1 MTVTHLAVTHLGA
14 QGDGVAPHPGAQN
27 SSASRPVYVPGGV
40 PGDTVVVDEKGKIV
54 DLVPGPNRAAPPC
67 RHFGE
72 CGGCTLQ
79 HVAPALYH
87 GWLTDRILMALQQH
101 DIVVPPENIAAP
113 HVSPPNTRRRATFR
127 AVRRGKAVE
136 LGFNVERAHRLVDL
150 AECHILHPDLFHLLA
165 PLRAL
170 LARELT
176 DGHAASVQVTL
187 TDTGVDL
194 TLGGLKRKG
203 LAQDETLTRFAEET
217 DLARLS
223 IDTGVGVDV
232 IIERR
237 PPIIRFGGVPVRL
250 PVGAFLQATSDG
262 EAALQAAVL
271 DSVGKAKTVADLFA
285 GLGTFALL
293 LSKTAK
299 VLASDAGKV
308 SLDSLQRAANEAMR
322 PVKIEHR
329 DLFRRPYTALELKK
343 FDAVV
348 IDPPRAGAT
357 AQCMEIAKSS
367 VPVVV
372 AVSCNPNTFA
382 RDARLLLDGGY
393 RLERLWPVGQFL
405 WSAHVELVA
414 RFTRG

>member
-1 MTVTHLAVTHLGA
+1 MTTSTTTQLTVTHLGA
-14 QGDGVAPHPGAQN
+14 QGDGVAPNPGA
-27 SSASRPVYVPGGV
+27 SKPVFVPGGV
-40 PGDTVVVDEKGKIV
+40 PGDTAVVNEKGWVVELI
-54 DLVPGPNRAAPPC
+54 PGPNRAVPPC

-79 HVAPALYH
+79 HLAPDLYRN
-87 GWLTDRILMALQQH
+87 WLSDRILMALAQH
-101 DIVVPPENIAAP
+101 DITVPPENIASP

-127 AVRRGKAVE
+127 AARKGKTVE
-136 LGFNVERAHRLVDL
+136 LGFNVERAHKLVDL
-150 AECHILHPDLFHLLA
+150 QECHVLHPELFRLLA
-165 PLRAL
+165 PLRGL
-170 LARELT
+170 LASELT
-176 DGHAASVQVTL
+176 DGHAASVAVTL

-203 LAQDETLTRFAEET
+203 LQQDEALTRFAEEN

-223 IDTGVGVDV
+223 FDTGVGLDV

-237 PPIIRFGGVPVRL
+237 APIIRFGGVPVRL
-250 PVGAFLQATSDG
+250 PTGAFLQATPDG
-262 EAALQAAVL
+262 EAALQEAVL
-271 DSVGKAKTVADLFA
+271 ESVGPKAKNVADLFA
-285 GLGTFALL
+285 GLGTFALP
-293 LSKTAK
+293 LSATAK

-308 SLDSLQRAANEAMR
+308 SLDQLQRAANEAMR
-322 PVKIEHR
+322 PVKVEHR
-329 DLFRRPYTALELKK
+329 DLFRRPFTAPELKK

-348 IDPPRAGAT
+348 IDPPRAGAQ
-357 AQCMEIAKSS
+357 AQCTELAKSS
-367 VPVVV
+367 VPVVA

-382 RDARLLLDGGY
+382 RDARLLIDGGY

>member
-1 MTVTHLAVTHLGA
+1 MTQAVAYRLTVTHLGA
-14 QGDGVAPHPGAQN
+14 QGDGVAPNPGA
-27 SSASRPVYVPGGV
+27 SKPVYVPGGV
-40 PGDTVVVDEKGKIV
+40 PGDTVEVDAKGQVVQLI
-54 DLVPGPNRAAPPC
+54 PGPNRAEPPC
-67 RHFGE
+67 RHFGA

-87 GWLTDRILMALQQH
+87 DWLRDRVLMALGQH
-101 DIVVPPENIAAP
+101 DITLPPESIAAP
-113 HVSPPNTRRRATFR
+113 HVSPPQTRRRATFR
-127 AVRRGKAVE
+127 AVRRGSRVE

-150 AECHILHPDLFHLLA
+150 EECHILNPALFRLLA

-176 DGHAASVQVTL
+176 DGHAASVQMTL
-187 TDTGVDL
+187 TDSGVDL
-194 TLGGLKRKG
+194 TLGGLKRRG
-203 LAQDETLTRFAEET
+203 LAQDELLAGFAGEN
-217 DLARLS
+217 DLARIS
-223 IDTGVGVDV
+223 IDTGLGVDV
-232 IIERR
+232 ILERR
-237 PPIIRFGGVPVRL
+237 PPLIHFGGVPVRL
-250 PVGAFLQATSDG
+250 PVGAFLQATPDG

-271 DSVGKAKTVADLFA
+271 ESVGKAKEVADLFA
-285 GLGTFALL
+285 GLGTFALP
-293 LSKTAK
+293 LSATAR

-308 SLDSLQRAANEAMR
+308 SLESLQRAANEAQR

-329 DLFRRPYTALELKK
+329 DLFRRPLTALELKR
-343 FDAVV
+343 FQAVV
-348 IDPPRAGAT
+348 FDPPRAGAQ
-357 AQCMEIAKSS
+357 AQCAELARSA

-414 RFTRG
+414 RFTRA

>member
-1 MTVTHLAVTHLGA
+1 MTTFAPLQLTVTHLGA
-14 QGDGVAPHPGAQN
+14 QGDGVAPNPGAPK
-27 SSASRPVYVPGGV
+27 PVYVPGGV
-40 PGDTVVVDEKGKIV
+40 PGDTAVVNEKGWVIE
-54 DLVPGPNRAAPPC
+54 LIPGPNRAAPAC
-67 RHFGE
+67 RHFGA

-79 HVAPALYH
+79 HLAPELYQT
-87 GWLTDRILMALQQH
+87 WLTDRILMALAQH
-101 DIVVPPENIAAP
+101 DIAVPPEAIAPP

-127 AVRRGKAVE
+127 AARKGKEVE
-136 LGFNVERAHRLVDL
+136 LGFNVERAHTLVDL
-150 AECHILHPDLFHLLA
+150 AECHVLHPSLFRLLV

-176 DGHAASVQVTL
+176 DGHAASVAVTL
-187 TDTGVDL
+187 TDTGVDM

-203 LAQDETLTRFAEET
+203 LQQDEAFTRFAEEN

-237 PPIIRFGGVPVRL
+237 APLIRFGGVPVRL
-250 PVGAFLQATSDG
+250 PVGAFLQATPDG

-271 DSVGKAKTVADLFA
+271 SSVGPKAKTVADLFA
-285 GLGTFALL
+285 GLGTFALP
-293 LSKTAK
+293 LSQTAK

-308 SLDSLQRAANEAMR
+308 SLESLQRSANEAMR

-329 DLFRRPYTALELKK
+329 DLFRRPFTALELKK

-348 IDPPRAGAT
+348 IDPPRAGAS
-357 AQCMEIAKSS
+357 AQCAEIAKSA

>member
-1 MTVTHLAVTHLGA
+1 MSTPNTTQLTVTHLGA
-14 QGDGVAPHPGAQN
+14 QGDGVAPNPGAPK
-27 SSASRPVYVPGGV
+27 PVYVPGGV
-40 PGDTVVVDEKGKIV
+40 PGDTAVVDEKGRVVELI
-54 DLVPGPNRAAPPC
+54 PGPNRAAPPC
-67 RHFGE
+67 QHFGA

-79 HVAPALYH
+79 HLAPELYH
-87 GWLTDRILMALQQH
+87 QWLQDRILMALAQH
-101 DIVVPPENIAAP
+101 DITVPPENIASP
-113 HVSPPNTRRRATFR
+113 HVSPPLTRRRATFR
-127 AVRRGKAVE
+127 ATRRGKKID
-136 LGFNVERAHRLVDL
+136 LGFNVERAHTLVDL
-150 AECHILHPDLFHLLA
+150 AECHVLHPDLFRLLE
-165 PLRAL
+165 PVRTL

-176 DGHAASVQVTL
+176 DGHAASVAVTL
-187 TDTGVDL
+187 TDTGVDM

-203 LAQDETLTRFAEET
+203 LAQDEALTRFAEET

-223 IDTGVGVDV
+223 IDTGTGIDV

-237 PPIIRFGGVPVRL
+237 TPLIHFGGVPVRL
-250 PVGAFLQATSDG
+250 PVGAFLQATLDG

-271 DSVGKAKTVADLFA
+271 ASIGPKAKNVADLFA
-285 GLGTFALL
+285 GLGTFALP
-293 LSKTAK
+293 LSQIAK
-299 VLASDAGKV
+299 VLASDAGKI
-308 SLDSLQRAANEAMR
+308 SLDSLQRAANEAQR

-329 DLFRRPYTALELKK
+329 DLFRRPFTAPELKK

-348 IDPPRAGAT
+348 FDPPRAGAS
-357 AQCMEIAKSS
+357 AQCAEIARSA